1 MSPID
6 AGVGIVGV
14 DSEAPAE
21 VQDGASDSALVIL
34 LLATDES
41 EANDAW
47 HTERSSVVQV
57 VASRS
62 AETVDARAIGTVD
75 RRTVEPQ
82 TASSARDATPSARPS
97 KRLKSRGVSVSF
109 GEVQILTHAPALDGC
124 KVPSDGRA
132 PMGLG
137 PLESIDLRRMV
148 SYDHERLAA
157 RRVRARS
164 AALPAG
170 PSSVAGH
177 PSECACG
184 SCGRVYEPFRPTS
197 ARPS

>member
-21 VQDGASDSALVIL
+21 VQDSTSDSALVIL

-41 EANDAW
+41 EANDVW

-82 TASSARDATPSARPS
+82 TASSARDVTPSARPS

-157 RRVRARS
+157 RRVRCSPRRAPSRS
-164 AALPAG
+164 LLCGG
-170 PSSVAGH
+170 P
-177 PSECACG
+177 PL
-184 SCGRVYEPFRPTS
+184 
-197 ARPS
+197 